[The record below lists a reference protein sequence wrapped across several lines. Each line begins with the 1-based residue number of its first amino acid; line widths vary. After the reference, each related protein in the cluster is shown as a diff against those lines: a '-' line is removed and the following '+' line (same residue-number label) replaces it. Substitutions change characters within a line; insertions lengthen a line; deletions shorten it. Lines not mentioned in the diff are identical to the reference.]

1 MRKRLIG
8 RVLQDKNPKTRIVE
22 IMRFIMHPRYKK
34 FLRRRR
40 KFHCHDEK
48 NISKA
53 GDRVVIEE
61 ARPFSKLKR
70 WKVVKVLNE
79 GSEQ

>member
-1 MRKRLIG
+1 MRKKLVGI
-8 RVLQDKNPKTRIVE
+8 VLRDKTPKTRIVE
-22 IMRFIMHPRYKK
+22 IVRFVMHPRYKK
-34 FLRRRR
+34 FLKRSR

-61 ARPFSKLKR
+61 ARPISKLKR
-70 WKVVKVLNE
+70 WKVVKVLDE
-79 GSEQ
+79 GAEQ